1 MRNAAWCIR
10 HRNFEHEYLVIHT
23 ARLLHIIGR
32 CLLALAA
39 CMLVPLFYG
48 LSANDDP
55 FPFIYAIAC
64 TGIAGGLLCVPAGR
78 RKDELLQREGIL
90 LVFAVWIAASFFGS
104 LPFCF
109 SPFFPGFTDAFFEST
124 SGFTTTGATVLA
136 NVEILPRSLQLWRCF
151 SSWLGGMGI
160 ILLGIA
166 ILPLVGIGGMP
177 LYRAE
182 FPGARSE
189 KLSLRISETARALW
203 KIYLSITIVEYLA
216 LRWAGMDWFDA
227 LCHSFTTV
235 STGGFSTRN
244 AGIAAFDSLAVECV
258 VLFFMLVAG
267 INFTLHYR
275 LWAERRFRRFFSDVE
290 LRFYLLVAAVSTVI
304 ILLSLLVRDRFA
316 LTAAIRHAVFQV
328 CSLMTGTGF
337 ATDNYGNW
345 SSFPQLILLA
355 LMFFGG
361 CTGSTTGG
369 LKSSRVLLL
378 MKVIGREFKRMVE
391 RRGVFTIRM
400 GTRIIPEQTIQSLL
414 NLLYLAFITNFVSC
428 LLLSLAGIDMF
439 TGISAVAACM
449 FNVGPGFDHVGPAYH
464 YGNLPVLAKWV
475 LSACML
481 AGRLEFYTVFVIFTR
496 AFWRR

>member
-1 MRNAAWCIR
+1 M
-10 HRNFEHEYLVIHT
+10 IHT

-32 CLLALAA
+32 FLLALAA
-39 CMLVPLFYG
+39 CMLVPLIYG
-48 LSANDDP
+48 LLTNDNP
-55 FPFIYAIAC
+55 VSLMYSIAC
-64 TGIAGGLLCVPAGR
+64 TATTGGLLCIATGR
-78 RKDELLQREGIL
+78 RKGDLLQREGIL
-90 LVFAVWIAASFFGS
+90 LVFAVWIAASLFGS
-104 LPFCF
+104 LPFYF
-109 SPFFPGFTDAFFEST
+109 SPYFPGFSDAFFEAA

-136 NVEILPRSLQLWRCF
+136 NVEILPRNLQLWRCLCN
-151 SSWLGGMGI
+151 WIGGMGV

-189 KLSLRISETARALW
+189 RLMHRISETAQALW
-203 KIYLSITIVEYLA
+203 KIYLVITLAAYLA
-216 LRWAGMDWFDA
+216 LRWAGMDGFDA
-227 LCHSFTTV
+227 LCHSFATV

-244 AGIAAFDSLAVECV
+244 TGIMAFDSLSIECV
-258 VLFFMLVAG
+258 LILFMLVAG

-275 LWAERRFRRFFSDVE
+275 LWVERRFRRFISDIE
-290 LRFYLLVAAVSTVI
+290 LRFYLLVAAVAVLI
-304 ILLSLLVRDRFA
+304 VLLSLIARDRVAFITA
-316 LTAAIRHAVFQV
+316 LRHSVFQV
-328 CSLMTGTGF
+328 CSIMTGTGY
-337 ATDNYGNW
+337 ATDNYGVW

-355 LMFFGG
+355 LMFIGG

-400 GTRIIPEQTIQSLL
+400 GARIIPEQTIQSLL

-428 LLLSLAGIDMF
+428 LLLSLSGIDVF
-439 TGISAVAACM
+439 TSISAVAACM
-449 FNVGPGFDHVGPAYH
+449 FNVGPGLEQVGPTYC
-464 YGNLPVLAKWV
+464 YGNLPLLAKWV
-475 LSACML
+475 LSLCML
-481 AGRLEFYTVFVIFTR
+481 AGRLEFYTVLVIFTR